1 VGEGANA
8 AALAVVVRA
17 YGFGGKNVASI
28 SYDPSLGMD
37 GLTGGEPNE
46 RQRITIGPSAF
57 SYYSY
62 CASVIG
68 HEMQHVSQRIGPSPM
83 ESGALR
89 EFLAYSWQVIENRNL
104 LKKDDQRANAL
115 QAYVAYQAMA
125 ENDQFM
131 QQGRYAEVQNLRRQ
145 LGPATPVEG

>member
-1 VGEGANA
+1 MVI
-8 AALAVVVRA
+8 RT

-28 SYDPSLGMD
+28 TYDPSLGKD
-37 GLTGGEPNE
+37 GLTGGKPDE

-62 CASVIG
+62 CASVIS

-83 ESGALR
+83 QSKAPR
-89 EFLAYSWQVIENRNL
+89 EFLAYSWQVLENRNL
-104 LKKDDQRANAL
+104 LKKDDLRANAL
-115 QAYVAYQAMA
+115 QAYLAYQAMT